1 MKIKRLFILALFAVI
16 APFSFGYVREFDN
29 GIPLAWVKDR
39 TVVMQLSLGSGTRT
53 LRDGFTSFNDS
64 AVDALQTWNPHL
76 AHLQF
81 SWIKNSP
88 VTPTEGDDEMSVIFD
103 NKIFGSNF
111 GSGVLA
117 VTLLA
122 YRNGNFEETDTVFNS
137 AISWDSYR
145 GGLTPPVYDFHRVAI
160 HEFGHTLG
168 LDHPD
173 QAQPKQTVIAIMNSR
188 VSDLDTLAQD
198 DINGVT
204 SIYDTGPAYK
214 AIADGPVL
222 MDLSTRGTTSTG
234 NSVLIG
240 GFIIQGSQPVQV
252 VVRCLA
258 GSLASFGV
266 SNALFDS
273 VIELRDANNNLIAS
287 NDDWFTSN
295 DAQTICSYRRDPPNS
310 IESALLVTLNPGS
323 YTAIVKSYSD
333 AQQAATSGVAL
344 FEVYDLR
351 TSSSRLG
358 NVSTRGQVGTGDNI
372 LIGGVIV
379 GGNMSKPVVVRAL
392 GPTLTQFGV
401 TGVLQNPYLE
411 LRNANGN
418 LVEANNDWQQSPEAA
433 TISADGKAPPDA
445 KESAM
450 APTLSPGNYTALV
463 TGVGGT
469 TGTGLIEVYDESPA
483 P

>member
-1 MKIKRLFILALFAVI
+1 MAAITVALASA
-16 APFSFGYVREFDN
+16 SFGSVREFDN
-29 GIPLAWVKDR
+29 GTPLAWGKDR
-39 TVVMQLSLGSGTRT
+39 TVVMQLSLGSGTRN

-64 AVDALQTWNPHL
+64 AIDALQTWNPHL

-88 VTPTEGDDEMSVIFD
+88 VTPAEGDDEMSVMFD
-103 NKIFGSNF
+103 NKIFGDNF

-145 GGLTPPVYDFHRVAI
+145 GNLTPPVYDFHRVAI

-173 QAQPKQTVIAIMNSR
+173 QAQPKQIVTAIMNSR

-204 SIYDTGPAYK
+204 SIYGTGPAYNSIPN
-214 AIADGPVL
+214 APVL
-222 MDLSTRGTTSTG
+222 MDLSTRGATFTG
-234 NSVLIG
+234 NNVLIG
-240 GFIIQGSQPVQV
+240 GFIIQGSQPAQL

-258 GSLASFGV
+258 YSLASYGIPG
-266 SNALFDS
+266 ALGDS
-273 VIELRDANNNLIAS
+273 VIDLYDANNNLIAS

-295 DAQTICSYRRDPPNS
+295 DAATISSYHRDPPNS
-310 IESALLVTLNPGS
+310 IESALLVTLNPGN
-323 YTAIVKSYSD
+323 YTAIVKSFSS
-333 AQQAATSGVAL
+333 AQQPAQSGVAL

-351 TSSSRLG
+351 NSGSRLG
-358 NVSTRGQVGTGDNI
+358 NVSTRGQVGTGDSI

-379 GGNMSKPVVVRAL
+379 GGTAAKPVVVRAL
-392 GPTLTQFGV
+392 GPSLTQFGV
-401 TGVLQNPYLE
+401 TGVLADPSLQ
-411 LRNANGN
+411 LRDGNGN
-418 LVEANNDWQQSPEAA
+418 LVEANNDWQQSPDA
-433 TISADGKAPPDA
+433 TVVSADGLAPSNP
-445 KESAM
+445 KEAAV
-450 APTLSPGNYTALV
+450 APTLNRGNYTALV
-463 TGVGGT
+463 SGVGGT
-469 TGTGLIEVYDESPA
+469 TGTALVEVYDESPS